1 MRILEMF
8 HLPSIYYSAAGVRDG
23 IIADLAARGV
33 GRERSQLS
41 RDQRREVELM
51 ARRYG
56 VSVHH
61 GRAVAAMAGEIFAA
75 TQPLHQLPQ
84 PYGRLLEAAAYL
96 HDVGHYVSDS
106 GHHKHSYYLV
116 MNSDMPGFTNR
127 EREMIANLCRYHRKS
142 MPTAMHQNYQALS
155 AEEKRALVYLIPL
168 LRLAD
173 NLDVSGDQRIQ
184 ELESRMRD
192 GQLALQLRSS
202 RDIDL
207 EQWAAERVGDVF
219 RQVYDRQLAITKA
232 RG

>member
-1 MRILEMF
+1 
-8 HLPSIYYSAAGVRDG
+8 
-23 IIADLAARGV
+23 
-33 GRERSQLS
+33 
-41 RDQRREVELM
+41 
-51 ARRYG
+51 
-56 VSVHH
+56 
-61 GRAVAAMAGEIFAA
+61 
-75 TQPLHQLPQ
+75 
-84 PYGRLLEAAAYL
+84 AYL

-142 MPTAMHQNYQALS
+142 MPTPMHQNYQALS